1 MRKSIKIWKSIFLD
15 MIMKM
20 EKNVESALSN
30 HHKLMRNIYFMTGE
44 YILNKVLGKIKML
57 KRIWLC

>member
-1 MRKSIKIWKSIFLD
+1 

-57 KRIWLC
+57 KRI